1 MQPAE
6 VIRFAGDVS
15 VRKAEIVS
23 QNGVYQD
30 IRPQILNIHVYED
43 LFSPFISGIVIVK
56 ESLDLINLFPLV
68 GEELLNLEIA
78 TPSLEKPL
86 VGEFHIYKLS
96 ERELVSDKSV
106 VYTLHFISK
115 ESIVDLNKK
124 ISKGFGGKVSE
135 IATSILKEPNIG
147 LETFKNI
154 LVEPS
159 SNYTKY
165 VSNFWSPIKNINYLC
180 DNAVNRNGSPSF
192 IFFENREGFNFIS
205 LETLY
210 TPDVLQ
216 TFINDKYSRDTR
228 SGVGSIKNIDEDFKR
243 ILEIRIPVAFD
254 YMDRVRS
261 GMTASSIISYDFTKK
276 QYAVKSFDMLANYD
290 NQAHLNEFPLTSN
303 NNIRRGDSL
312 IINATKYYGNYNGF
326 GDVTNISSLQKRI
339 SLLKQ
344 AEAVKIEIVVPGR
357 VDYTVG
363 KKVKLDLPRI
373 EPLSQADLDIQDKIF
388 SGTYLISA
396 VNHYIDKEKHECHME
411 LIKDSFIINLNDRKK
426 Q

>member
-1 MQPAE
+1 MEPTE

-30 IRPQILNIHVYED
+30 IRAQILNIHVYED
-43 LFSPFISGIVIVK
+43 LFSPFISGIIIVR
-56 ESLDLINLFPLV
+56 ESLDLINLFPLI
-68 GEELLNLEIA
+68 GEELLNLEIS
-78 TPSLEKPL
+78 TPSLPKSFR
-86 VGEFHIYKLS
+86 GSYHIYKLS
-96 ERELVSDKSV
+96 ERELLGDKSV
-106 VYTLHFISK
+106 AYTIHFISK
-115 ESIVDLNKK
+115 EAVVDLNKK
-124 ISKGFGGKVSE
+124 ISRGFGGKISD
-135 IATSILKEPNIG
+135 IATSILTEPNIG
-147 LETFKNI
+147 LETAKNI
-154 LVEPS
+154 LVEPA
-159 SNYTKY
+159 SNSTKY

-180 DNAVNRNGSPSF
+180 DTAVNRNGSPSF
-192 IFFENREGFNFIS
+192 LFFENREGFNFIS

-216 TFINDKYSRDTR
+216 TFVNDKYSRDTR
-228 SGVGSIKNIDEDFKR
+228 AGIGSIKNIDEDFKR

-261 GMTASSIISYDFTKK
+261 GMNASNMILYDFTKK
-276 QYAVKSFDMLANYD
+276 QYSVKTFDMLRNYD
-290 NQAHLNEFPLTSN
+290 EQRHLNQFPIISN

-312 IINATKYYGNYNGF
+312 LINTTKYFGNFNGF
-326 GDVTNISSLQKRI
+326 GDVTNANILQKRI

-363 KKVKLDLPRI
+363 KKVTLNLPRI
-373 EPLSQADLDIQDKIF
+373 EPISSLDIDMQDKIF
-388 SGTYLISA
+388 SGTYLIA
-396 VNHYIDKEKHECHME
+396 AINHYIDKEKHECHME
-411 LIKDSFIINLNDRKK
+411 LIKDSFIINLNNRKA

>member
-180 DNAVNRNGSPSF
+180 DSAVNRNGSPSF

-261 GMTASSIISYDFTKK
+261 GMNASSIISYDFTKK

-396 VNHYIDKEKHECHME
+396 VNHYIDKDKHECHME

>member
-396 VNHYIDKEKHECHME
+396 VNHYIDKDKHECHME

>member
-1 MQPAE
+1 MEPTE

-30 IRPQILNIHVYED
+30 IRSQILNIHVYED
-43 LFSPFISGIVIVK
+43 LFSPFISGIVIVR

-68 GEELLNLEIA
+68 GEELLNLEIS
-78 TPSLEKPL
+78 TPSLPKSFR
-86 VGEFHIYKLS
+86 GSYHIYKLS
-96 ERELVSDKSV
+96 ERELLGDKSV
-106 VYTLHFISK
+106 AYTIHFISK
-115 ESIVDLNKK
+115 EAVVDLNKK
-124 ISKGFGGKVSE
+124 ISRGFGGKISD
-135 IATSILKEPNIG
+135 IATSILTEPNIG
-147 LETFKNI
+147 LETAKNI
-154 LVEPS
+154 LVEPA
-159 SNYTKY
+159 SNSTKY

-192 IFFENREGFNFIS
+192 LFFENREGFNFIS

-216 TFINDKYSRDTR
+216 TFVNDKYSRDTR
-228 SGVGSIKNIDEDFKR
+228 AGIGSIKNIDEDFKR

-261 GMTASSIISYDFTKK
+261 GMNASNMILYDFTKK
-276 QYAVKSFDMLANYD
+276 QYSVKTFDMLRNYD
-290 NQAHLNEFPLTSN
+290 DQRHLNQFPIISN

-312 IINATKYYGNYNGF
+312 LINATKYFGNFNGF
-326 GDVTNISSLQKRI
+326 GDVTNVNILQKRI

-363 KKVKLDLPRI
+363 KKVTLNLPRI
-373 EPLSQADLDIQDKIF
+373 EPISQLDIDMQDKIF
-388 SGTYLISA
+388 SGTYLIA
-396 VNHYIDKEKHECHME
+396 AINHYIDKEKHECHME
-411 LIKDSFIINLNDRKK
+411 LIKDSFIINLNNRKA